1 MAEEFKQKDRKKG
14 GGKQKHDQALIE
26 QGDVTH
32 NIDREAIEAER
43 KRREDAKN
51 KQMQALL
58 SGGADGGDSEDD
70 LHKKKKKGSL
80 KRFEKRYC
88 TPL

>member
-1 MAEEFKQKDRKKG
+1 MAEEFKQKDRKK

-58 SGGADGGDSEDD
+58 SGGADATDSEEE
-70 LHKKKKKGSL
+70 HQKKK
-80 KRFEKRYC
+80 
-88 TPL
+88 